1 MQTRTF
7 SRKGSSKVSRKAS
20 TDVGASLVKSG
31 LVFAALK
38 KYGMIDVIGL
48 SISDAPNIR
57 EELWPIFFALDGEGQ
72 PTELLDAATI
82 ITNIEA
88 SVYLNNGLELVG
100 DETIGYAQFIK
111 GTSGAILRKEYRYFR
126 KIYAP
131 AGFQENDTIWM
142 RENGA
147 VICQEG
153 YQL

>member
-57 EELWPIFFALDGEGQ
+57 EEFWLLFFTLDGEGQ
-72 PTELLDAATI
+72 PVSLLDAETI
-82 ITNIEA
+82 IVNIQA
-88 SVYLNNGLELVG
+88 SSYLNNGWELAG
-100 DETIGYAQFIK
+100 NETKGYALYAEGSAMYQV
-111 GTSGAILRKEYRYFR
+111 YRYFR
-126 KIYAP
+126 QLVIAY
-131 AGFQENDTIWM
+131 QED
-142 RENGA
+142 GA
-147 VICQEG
+147 LWLQEDGTQVYQEG
-153 YQL
+153 VPA